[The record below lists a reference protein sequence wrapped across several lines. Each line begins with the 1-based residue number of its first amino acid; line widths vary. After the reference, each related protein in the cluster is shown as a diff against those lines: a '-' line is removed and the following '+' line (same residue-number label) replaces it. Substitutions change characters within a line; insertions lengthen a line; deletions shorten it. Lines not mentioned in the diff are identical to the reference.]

1 MINNFNK
8 KGLSTVVTTLI
19 IILLV
24 FVAVGIVWVVVKNV
38 IEEGASQ
45 IDIGAKCINNV
56 VKATAITGNCTTI
69 DPCDIKL
76 KRNTG
81 EDEIGGVKLVFSEG
95 NTGGNVMD
103 ISRENYPLLNT
114 ILSTTLITSVDSG
127 LTNPD
132 KAEVTIYFLD
142 DSGDEKLCPSANP
155 FNF

>member
-8 KGLSTVVTTLI
+8 KGLSAVVTTLI

-24 FVAVGIVWVVVKNV
+24 FVAIGIVWVVVKNV

-45 IDIGAKCINNV
+45 IDIGAKCISNV
-56 VKATAITGNCTTI
+56 VEATSVDCT
-69 DPCDIKL
+69 DPSACDVIL

-95 NTGGNVMD
+95 NTGGNAIDPD
-103 ISRENYPLLNT
+103 IGNLAVLNT
-114 ILSTTLITSVDSG
+114 IPVTVDATQGG
-127 LTNPD
+127 LTTPD
-132 KAEVTIYFLD
+132 KVEVTIYFLD
-142 DSGDEKLCPSANP
+142 DSGNENLCPSANP